1 MSADEILALSIE
13 KLGDDSRMYE
23 TFAGDREGG
32 EAFIKSAEEYGLDDE
47 AAIVEKFFE

>member
-1 MSADEILALSIE
+1 
-13 KLGDDSRMYE
+13 MYE

-47 AAIVEKFFE
+47 ARAIVEKFFE